1 VERVRIKKG
10 DMYTVTKESRAT
22 PQPVHHTDHRLVKK
36 KEKEKKLKG
45 FLTLPIP
52 QEHKIHFFKILYK

>member
-1 VERVRIKKG
+1 VESVRIKKG

-36 KEKEKKLKG
+36 KKKKLKRL
-45 FLTLPIP
+45 FIP
-52 QEHKIHFFKILYK
+52 PHTAGA